1 MAELARRYKVSQYQ
15 TTLNIEQTFPL
26 LELNQL
32 AEQESH
38 NKHFYRPATYTH
50 KWWARRLGSVF
61 RTIILS
67 TFLPPGEPV
76 WEHYYQ
82 RHDFSN
88 KIVLDPFMGGGTTVV
103 EALRLGCKV
112 VGCDLNPVAWWTVK
126 RAVESVSMRE
136 LHDAFRQLEAE
147 VASRIRRLYRTRC
160 DHPGCGREVDVLNV
174 LWVNDATCASCGS
187 RVPLHSSYVVDSDRD
202 FRTLL
207 CPACNHVFTTR
218 EKGGDAACPACG
230 HGFDPRR
237 GPAGQVNFNCPIC
250 GQTQP
255 ILKASQREEGPF
267 PRHMYAIL
275 YLCPVHG
282 REMKAPEE
290 EDLASFLDA
299 VHEFER
305 EQGNLLIPR
314 SAIPNGNKTRDLLN
328 YNYTYWHMLFNE
340 RQLLALSW
348 LLEGIR
354 RLPGERARETLLGL
368 FSYCLDYNTIFA
380 TYNGRS
386 GGVRGL
392 FTYHAFVIPTELLE
406 NNVWGAG
413 ENSGS
418 FSGVY
423 ARKMKQAQ
431 AFRDAPF
438 ERRVLPGG
446 GTRLVSIPGER
457 IDARLASSFEE
468 LVGDKD
474 KNTLLL
480 CRSSEDLP
488 IPTGSV
494 DAVITDPPYF
504 NNVQYS
510 ELADFFYVWLR
521 LALKDCYPHF
531 TPELTPKISEIVENP
546 HQGKDIGFFLEG
558 LTRVFEECRRVLKDE
573 GALVFTFH
581 HREPEAWGTV
591 LGAVLD
597 AGFYISALYPVQ
609 AERDFSLHI
618 RDQEAIEYDAIIVC
632 RKRVGDGR
640 ISWEQ
645 LEDQIHFQAA
655 QTLRQLQRPELVEG
669 QTAAE
674 GLSRADVAVIVLG
687 KCLELY
693 SRHYPHVMEK
703 DRPVAVAE
711 AVVRLW
717 TIIDSLATEE
727 VMTRLPAGL
736 DEATKAYAITLAGR
750 REMDFDELNKRLRH
764 RGLSTAVFSE
774 ECLVE
779 MDGKTARVVE
789 PVKRTGHIEAK
800 MERGQSLLDIDRVH
814 YLYAEYRYGANFRS
828 YRDRWRY
835 PAFDELC
842 RYLAEVTGDTIYDKI
857 VEAAF

>member
-1 MAELARRYKVSQYQ
+1 VSL
-15 TTLNIEQTFPL
+15 TPNILNIEQTFPL

-38 NKHFYRPATYTH
+38 NKHFYRPATYIH

-61 RTIILS
+61 RTIILA

-76 WEHYYQ
+76 WGHYYQ
-82 RHDFSN
+82 RHDFSD

-126 RAVESVSMRE
+126 RAVESVPMHE

-147 VASRIRRLYRTRC
+147 VAPRVRRLYRTRC
-160 DHPGCGREVDVLNV
+160 SHPGCGREVDILNV
-174 LWVNDATCASCGS
+174 LWVNEAACASCGS
-187 RVPLHSSYVVDSDRD
+187 QVPLHNSYVIDSDRD

-207 CPACNHVFTTR
+207 CPACGHVFTSDDKR
-218 EKGGDAACPACG
+218 DDAACPACS
-230 HGFDPRR
+230 HEFNPRR
-237 GPAGQVNFNCPIC
+237 GPAGRVNFTCPTC

-255 ILKASQREEGPF
+255 ILKAAQREEGPF
-267 PRHMYAIL
+267 PRRMYAIL
-275 YLCPVHG
+275 YLCPVHD
-282 REMKAPEE
+282 REMKAPEG
-290 EDLASFLDA
+290 EDQASFLDA
-299 VHEFER
+299 VHQFER
-305 EQGNLLIPR
+305 GKDNLLIPR
-314 SAIPNGNKTRDLLN
+314 LAIPDGNKTRDLLN
-328 YNYTYWHMLFNE
+328 YNYTHWHMLFNE
-340 RQLLALSW
+340 RQLLALAW
-348 LLEGIR
+348 LLESILS
-354 RLPGERARETLLGL
+354 LPNERAREALLGL

-392 FTYHAFVIPTELLE
+392 FTYHAFVVPTELLE
-406 NNVWGAG
+406 NNVWGTG

-423 ARKMKQAQ
+423 TRKMKQAQ
-431 AFRDAPF
+431 AFRDVPY

-446 GTRLVSIPGER
+446 GTRRVAIPGEY
-457 IDARLASSFEE
+457 IDARLATDFEE
-468 LVGDKD
+468 LAGNQDR
-474 KNTLLL
+474 NTLLL
-480 CRSSEDLP
+480 CRSSEDLSLP
-488 IPTGSV
+488 GSTV

-521 LALKDCYPHF
+521 LALKDRYPHF
-531 TPELTPKISEIVENP
+531 APELTPKISEIVENP
-546 HQGKDIGFFLEG
+546 HQGKDTEFFLEG
-558 LTRVFEECRRVLKDE
+558 LTRVFEESHRVLKDE

-597 AGFYISALYPVQ
+597 AGFYVSALYPVQ

-618 RDQEAIEYDAIIVC
+618 RDQEAIEYDAIIIC
-632 RKRVGDGR
+632 RKRLGDGR

-655 QTLRQLQRPELVEG
+655 GTLRQLQITG
-669 QTAAE
+669 Q
-674 GLSRADVAVIVLG
+674 GLSRADISVIVLG

-693 SRHYPHVMEK
+693 SKHYPHVMEEG
-703 DRPVAVAE
+703 RPVTVEE

-717 TIIDSLATEE
+717 IIIDSLAIEE
-727 VMTRLPAGL
+727 VMSRLPAGL
-736 DEATKAYAITLAGR
+736 DEVTKAYAITLAGR
-750 REMDFDELNKRLRH
+750 REMDFDELNKQLRH
-764 RGLSTAVFSE
+764 RGLSTAVFSDE
-774 ECLVE
+774 QLIE
-779 MDGKTARVVE
+779 MDGKTARVME
-789 PVKRTGHIEAK
+789 PAKRTPYIEAK
-800 MERGQSLLDIDRVH
+800 MERGGMLLDIDRVH
-814 YLYAEYRYGANFRS
+814 YLYAEYRYGANFQL
-828 YRDRWRY
+828 YRERWRSQ
-835 PAFDELC
+835 ALDELC
-842 RYLAEVTGDTIYDKI
+842 RYLAEVTGDTVYDKI

>member
-1 MAELARRYKVSQYQ
+1 VNQPQ

-26 LELNQL
+26 LQLNQL
-32 AEQESH
+32 AEQEGH
-38 NKHFYRPATYTH
+38 NKHFYRPATYVH
-50 KWWARRLGSVF
+50 KWWARRLGSAF
-61 RTIILS
+61 RTILLA

-82 RHDFSN
+82 RHDFSG

-126 RAVESVSMRE
+126 RAVESVHKGE

-147 VASRIRRLYRTRC
+147 VAPRIRRLYRTRC
-160 DHPGCGREVDVLNV
+160 HHPGCGLEAHILNV
-174 LWVNDATCASCGS
+174 LWVNEATCASCGS
-187 RVPLHSSYVVDSDRD
+187 QVPLHSSYVIDNDRD
-202 FRTLL
+202 FRTILCSECGYVFTTHEKSKRGDVT
-207 CPACNHVFTTR
+207 CPACRHVFN
-218 EKGGDAACPACG
+218 
-230 HGFDPRR
+230 PRR
-237 GPAGQVNFNCPIC
+237 GPAGEVNFTCSTC

-255 ILKASQREEGPF
+255 ILKAAQREEAPF
-267 PRHMYAIL
+267 PRRMYAIL

-282 REMKAPEE
+282 REMKAPDE
-290 EDLASFLDA
+290 EDRANFLDA
-299 VHEFER
+299 VHQFER
-305 EQGNLLIPR
+305 EREALLFPRGKIPAEGR
-314 SAIPNGNKTRDLLN
+314 ADSRPVN
-328 YNYTYWHMLFNE
+328 YNYTRWHMLFNE

-348 LLEGIR
+348 LLEGI
-354 RLPGERARETLLGL
+354 LQLQNERAREALLGL

-386 GGVRGL
+386 GGVGHF
-392 FTYHAFVIPTELLE
+392 FTYHAYVVPKAGLE

-438 ERRVLPGG
+438 ERRVLPDG
-446 GTRLVSIPGER
+446 GTRKVFVPGER
-457 IDARLASSFEE
+457 IDARFAADFEE
-468 LVGDKD
+468 LAGSND
-474 KNTLLL
+474 KNVLLL

-488 IPTGSV
+488 ISAGSV

-504 NNVQYS
+504 NLVQYS

-521 LALKDCYPHF
+521 LALKDRYPHF
-531 TPELTPKISEIVENP
+531 APELTPKISEIVENP
-546 HQGKDIGFFLEG
+546 NQGKDTEFFLEG
-558 LTRVFEECRRVLKDE
+558 LARVFEECRRVLKDK
-573 GALVFTFH
+573 GALIFTFH

-597 AGFYISALYPVQ
+597 AGFYVSALYPVQ

-632 RKRVGDGR
+632 RKRLGDGR

-655 QTLRQLQRPELVEG
+655 ATLRQLQATGP
-669 QTAAE
+669 
-674 GLSRADVAVIVLG
+674 GLSRADVSVIVLG

-693 SRHYPHVMEK
+693 SKHYPHVMEG
-703 DRPVAVAE
+703 DRPVRVEEAVA
-711 AVVRLW
+711 RLW
-717 TIIDSLATEE
+717 TIIDSLAAEE
-727 VMTRLPAGL
+727 VMSRLPTGL
-736 DEATKAYAITLAGR
+736 DEVTKAYAITLAGR

-764 RGLSTAVFSE
+764 RGLSTAVFSDE
-774 ECLVE
+774 QLVE
-779 MDGKTARVVE
+779 IAGKTVRVVE
-789 PVKRTGHIEAK
+789 PVERTKYIGNRL
-800 MERGQSLLDIDRVH
+800 ERGQPLRDIDRVH
-814 YLYAEYRYGANFRS
+814 YLYAEYRYGANFRPVRERFRS
-828 YRDRWRY
+828 Q
-835 PAFDELC
+835 ALDELC
-842 RYLAEVTGDTIYDKI
+842 RYLAEVTGDSVYDKI

>member
-1 MAELARRYKVSQYQ
+1 MLKNSI
-15 TTLNIEQTFPL
+15 LNIQQTFPL

-38 NKHFYRPATYTH
+38 NKHFYRPATYIH

-61 RTIILS
+61 RTILLA

-88 KIVLDPFMGGGTTVV
+88 KIVLDPFMGGGTTAV

-126 RAVESVSMRE
+126 RAIESVPMGE

-147 VASRIRRLYRTRC
+147 VAPRIRRLYRTRC
-160 DHPGCGREVDVLNV
+160 QRAACGREVDILNV
-174 LWVNDATCASCGS
+174 LWVNQARCASCGS
-187 RVPLHSSYVVDSDRD
+187 QVPLHDSYVIDSDRD

-207 CPACNHVFTTR
+207 CPECGHVFTTEDKR
-218 EKGGDAACPACG
+218 GDATCPAC
-230 HGFDPRR
+230 HHRFNPRR
-237 GPAGQVNFNCPIC
+237 GPAGRVNFTCPTC

-255 ILKASQREEGPF
+255 ILKTAQREEGPF
-267 PRHMYAIL
+267 PRRMYAIL
-275 YLCPVHG
+275 YLCPIHG
-282 REMKAPEE
+282 REMKAPDE
-290 EDLASFLDA
+290 EDQASFLDS
-299 VHEFER
+299 VYQFEG
-305 EQGNLLIPR
+305 EKVTLLIPR
-314 SAIPNGNKTRDLLN
+314 SAVPDGNKTRDLLN
-328 YNYTYWHMLFNE
+328 YNYTHWYKLFNE

-348 LLEGIR
+348 LLEAIL
-354 RLPGERARETLLGL
+354 RLPSERAREALLGL

-392 FTYHAFVIPTELLE
+392 FTYHAFVVPTELLE
-406 NNVWGAG
+406 NNVWGVG

-438 ERRVLPGG
+438 ERRVLPRG
-446 GTRLVSIPGER
+446 GTRQVPIPGER
-457 IDARLASSFEE
+457 IDARLADDFEE
-468 LVGDKD
+468 LVENDD
-474 KNTLLL
+474 RNTLLL

-488 IPTGSV
+488 VPDGSV
-494 DAVITDPPYF
+494 DAIITDPPYF

-521 LALKDCYPHF
+521 LALKDRYPHF
-531 TPELTPKISEIVENP
+531 APELTPKISEIVENP
-546 HQGKDIGFFLEG
+546 NQGKDTEFFLEG
-558 LTRVFEECRRVLKDE
+558 LARVFEEGHRVLKDE

-597 AGFYISALYPVQ
+597 AGFYVSALYPVQ

-655 QTLRQLQRPELVEG
+655 ETLHQLQTTS
-669 QTAAE
+669 Q
-674 GLSRADVAVIVLG
+674 GLSRADVSVIVLG

-693 SRHYPHVMEK
+693 SKHYPHVMEG
-703 DRPVAVAE
+703 DRPVPVEE

-717 TIIDSLATEE
+717 GIIDSLATEE
-727 VMTRLPAGL
+727 VMSRLPAGL
-736 DEATKAYAITLAGR
+736 DEVTKAYVITLAGR
-750 REMDFDELNKRLRH
+750 RQMVFDELNKRLRH
-764 RGLSTAVFSE
+764 RGLSTAVFGDE
-774 ECLVE
+774 RLIE
-779 MDGKTARVVE
+779 MDGKTARVVG
-789 PVKRTGHIEAK
+789 PVKRTDHIQAK
-800 MERGQSLLDIDRVH
+800 LERGGTLLDIDRVH
-814 YLYAEYRYGANFRS
+814 YLYAEYRHGANFRS
-828 YRDRWRY
+828 YRDRWRSQ
-835 PAFDELC
+835 ALDELC
-842 RYLAEVTGDTIYDKI
+842 RYLAEVTGDTVYDKI

>member
-1 MAELARRYKVSQYQ
+1 MTQPQ
-15 TTLNIEQTFPL
+15 TPLNIEQTFPL
-26 LELNQL
+26 LPLNQL

-38 NKHFYRPATYTH
+38 NKHFYRPATYVH

-61 RTIILS
+61 RTILLA

-76 WEHYYQ
+76 WERYYQ
-82 RHDFSN
+82 RHDFSG

-112 VGCDLNPVAWWTVK
+112 VGCDLSPVAWWTVK
-126 RAVESVSMRE
+126 RAVESVSMQE
-136 LHDAFRQLEAE
+136 LHDAFRQLEAD
-147 VASRIRRLYRTRC
+147 VAPRIRRLYRTCCHRS
-160 DHPGCGREVDVLNV
+160 GCGREADILNV
-174 LWVNDATCASCGS
+174 LWVNEAMCASCGS
-187 RVPLHSSYVVDSDRD
+187 QVPLHGSYVIDSDRD
-202 FRTLL
+202 FRTIL
-207 CPACNHVFTTR
+207 CSICDHVFATR
-218 EKGGDAACPACG
+218 DKRGDATCPACG
-230 HGFDPRR
+230 HEFNPRR
-237 GPAGQVNFNCPIC
+237 GLAGRVNFTCLTC

-255 ILKASQREEGPF
+255 ILKAAQREEGPF
-267 PRHMYAIL
+267 PRRMYAIL

-282 REMKAPEE
+282 REMKAPDE
-290 EDLASFLDA
+290 EDQANFLNTL
-299 VHEFER
+299 HQFEG
-305 EQGNLLIPR
+305 EKDDLLIPQ
-314 SAIPNGNKTRDLLN
+314 SPVPDGNKTRDLLN
-328 YNYTYWHMLFNE
+328 YNYTHWHMLFNE

-348 LLEGIR
+348 LLEGILQ
-354 RLPGERARETLLGL
+354 LPNGRAREALVGL

-392 FTYHAFVIPTELLE
+392 FTYHAFVVPTELLE

-438 ERRVLPGG
+438 ERRVLSGG
-446 GTRLVSIPGER
+446 GTRRVPIPGER
-457 IDARLASSFEE
+457 IDTRFVASFEE
-468 LVGDKD
+468 LVDSKD
-474 KNTLLL
+474 KNALLL
-480 CRSSEDLP
+480 CCSSEDLP
-488 IPTGSV
+488 IPAGSV
-494 DAVITDPPYF
+494 DAIITDPPYF

-510 ELADFFYVWLR
+510 ELADFFYVWLH
-521 LALKDCYPHF
+521 LALKDRYPHF
-531 TPELTPKISEIVENP
+531 AAELTPKISEIVENP
-546 HQGKDIGFFLEG
+546 NQGKDTDFFLEG
-558 LTRVFEECRRVLKDE
+558 LTRVFEECHRAVKDE
-573 GALVFTFH
+573 GTLIFTFH

-597 AGFYISALYPVQ
+597 AGFYVSALYPVQ

-632 RKRVGDGR
+632 RKRLGDGR

-655 QTLRQLQRPELVEG
+655 ETLGRLQDGRQ
-669 QTAAE
+669 
-674 GLSRADVAVIVLG
+674 GLSRADVSVIVLG

-693 SRHYPHVMEK
+693 SKHYPNVMEG
-703 DRPVAVAE
+703 DLRVQVGE

-717 TIIDSLATEE
+717 GIIDSLATEE
-727 VMTRLPAGL
+727 VVSRLPAGL
-736 DEATKAYAITLAGR
+736 DEVTKAYAITLAGR

-764 RGLSTAVFSE
+764 RGLSTAAFSDE
-774 ECLVE
+774 NLIEIA
-779 MDGKTARVVE
+779 GKTVRLVE
-789 PVKRTGHIEAK
+789 PVKRTAYIETR
-800 MERGQSLLDIDRVH
+800 MEQGQLLRDIDRVH
-814 YLYAEYRYGANFRS
+814 YLYAEYRYGADFRQ
-828 YRDRWRY
+828 YRERWRSQ
-835 PAFDELC
+835 ALDELC

>member
-1 MAELARRYKVSQYQ
+1 MGQHQ

-26 LELNQL
+26 LQLNQL

-38 NKHFYRPATYTH
+38 NKHFYRPSTYVH

-61 RTIILS
+61 RTIILA
-67 TFLPPGEPV
+67 TFLPPDEPV

-82 RHDFSN
+82 HHDFSD
-88 KIVLDPFMGGGTTVV
+88 KTVLDPFMGGGTTVV

-126 RAVESVSMRE
+126 RAVESVPMRE

-147 VASRIRRLYRTRC
+147 VAPRIRRLYRTHCHR
-160 DHPGCGREVDVLNV
+160 PSCGREADILNV
-174 LWVNDATCASCGS
+174 LWVNEAACASCGS
-187 RVPLHSSYVVDSDRD
+187 RVPLHGSYVIDSDRD

-207 CPACNHVFTTR
+207 CPGCGYIFTTGD
-218 EKGGDAACPACG
+218 KQGDATCPACH
-230 HGFDPRR
+230 HGFNPRR
-237 GPAGQVNFNCPIC
+237 GPAGKVNFTCPTC
-250 GQTQP
+250 SQTQP
-255 ILKASQREEGPF
+255 ILKAAQREEGPF
-267 PRHMYAIL
+267 PRRMYAIL

-282 REMKAPEE
+282 RDMKAPDE
-290 EDLASFLDA
+290 EDRANFLDA
-299 VHEFER
+299 VQQFER
-305 EQGNLLIPR
+305 EKGNLLVPR
-314 SAIPNGNKTRDLLN
+314 SAVPCGNNTRYLLN
-328 YNYTYWHMLFNE
+328 YNYTHWHMLFNE

-348 LLEGIR
+348 LLKGILQVR
-354 RLPGERARETLLGL
+354 NERAREALVGL

-392 FTYHAFVIPTELLE
+392 FAYHAFVIPTELLE

-413 ENSGS
+413 KNSGS

-431 AFRDAPF
+431 AFRDAPC
-438 ERRVLPGG
+438 ERRMLPSG
-446 GTRLVSIPGER
+446 GTRKVPIPGER
-457 IDARLASSFEE
+457 IDARFAANFEE
-468 LVGDKD
+468 LVNSQDR
-474 KNTLLL
+474 NTFLL

-494 DAVITDPPYF
+494 DAVVTDPPYF

-521 LALKDCYPHF
+521 LALKDKYSHF
-531 TPELTPKISEIVENP
+531 APELTPKISEIVENP
-546 HQGKDIGFFLEG
+546 DQGKDTRFFLEG
-558 LTRVFEECRRVLKDE
+558 LARVFEECHRVLKDK

-609 AERDFSLHI
+609 AERAFSLHI
-618 RDQEAIEYDAIIVC
+618 RDKEAIEYDAIIVC
-632 RKRVGDGR
+632 RKRLGDGH

-655 QTLRQLQRPELVEG
+655 ETLRQLQATG
-669 QTAAE
+669 Q
-674 GLSRADVAVIVLG
+674 GLSRADISVIVLG

-693 SRHYPHVMEK
+693 SQHYPNVMEGEK
-703 DRPVAVAE
+703 PVPVEE
-711 AVVRLW
+711 AVVRMW
-717 TIIDSLATEE
+717 SIIDSLATEA

-736 DEATKAYAITLAGR
+736 DEVTKAYAITLAGR
-750 REMDFDELNKRLRH
+750 REMNFDELNMALRH
-764 RGLSTAVFSE
+764 RGLSTGIFTDE
-774 ECLVE
+774 HLVE

-789 PVKRTGHIEAK
+789 PVKRTGYIEAK
-800 MERGQSLLDIDRVH
+800 MERGQLLLDVDRVH
-814 YLYAEYRYGANFRS
+814 FLYAEYRYGANFRQ
-828 YRDRWRY
+828 YRERWRSQ
-835 PAFDELC
+835 ALDELC
-842 RYLAEVTGDTIYDKI
+842 HYLAEVTGDTVYDKI

>member
-1 MAELARRYKVSQYQ
+1 MGV
-15 TTLNIEQTFPL
+15 TPGTITLNIEQTFPL
-26 LELNQL
+26 PQLNQL

-38 NKHFYRPATYTH
+38 NKHFYRPATYIH

-61 RTIILS
+61 RTIILA

-82 RHDFSN
+82 CHDFSD

-126 RAVESVSMRE
+126 RAVESVPMRE

-147 VASRIRRLYRTRC
+147 VAPRIRRLYRTRC
-160 DHPGCGREVDVLNV
+160 QHPGCGREVDILNV
-174 LWVNDATCASCGS
+174 LWVNEATCASCGS
-187 RVPLHSSYVVDSDRD
+187 RVPLHSSYVIDSDRD

-207 CPACNHVFTTR
+207 CPECGHVFTTR
-218 EKGGDAACPACG
+218 DKRGDANCPACH
-230 HGFDPRR
+230 HGFNPRR
-237 GPAGQVNFNCPIC
+237 GPAGKVNFTCPTC
-250 GQTQP
+250 SQTQP
-255 ILKASQREEGPF
+255 ILKAAQREEGPF
-267 PRHMYAIL
+267 PRRMYAIL

-282 REMKAPEE
+282 REMKAPDE
-290 EDLASFLDA
+290 EDRANFLDA
-299 VHEFER
+299 VYQFER
-305 EQGNLLIPR
+305 EKDTLPFPRGEIPAQGRADPR
-314 SAIPNGNKTRDLLN
+314 PVN
-328 YNYTYWHMLFNE
+328 YGYTHWYMLFNE

-348 LLEGIR
+348 LLEGIL
-354 RLPGERARETLLGL
+354 RLQNERAREALVGL

-392 FTYHAFVIPTELLE
+392 FTYHAFVVPTELLE

-431 AFRDAPF
+431 AFRDAPY
-438 ERRVLPGG
+438 ERRVLLNG
-446 GTRLVSIPGER
+446 GTRKVPIPGER
-457 IDARLASSFEE
+457 IDARFAANFEE
-468 LVGDKD
+468 LVGSND

-488 IPTGSV
+488 IPSGSV

-521 LALKDCYPHF
+521 LALKDKYPHF
-531 TPELTPKISEIVENP
+531 APELTPKISEIVENP
-546 HQGKDIGFFLEG
+546 NQGKDTNFFLEG
-558 LTRVFEECRRVLKDE
+558 LARVFEECHRVLKDE

-632 RKRVGDGR
+632 RKRTGDGH

-655 QTLRQLQRPELVEG
+655 KTLRQLQTTG
-669 QTAAE
+669 Q
-674 GLSRADVAVIVLG
+674 GLSRADISVIVLG
-687 KCLELY
+687 KCLQLY
-693 SRHYPHVMEK
+693 SQHYPNVMEGEK
-703 DRPVAVAE
+703 TVPVDK
-711 AVVRLW
+711 AVVRMW
-717 TIIDSLATEE
+717 SIIDSLATEE
-727 VMTRLPAGL
+727 VVSRLPADL
-736 DEATKAYAITLAGR
+736 DEVTRAYVITLAGR
-750 REMDFDELNKRLRH
+750 QKMNFDELNMALRH
-764 RGLSTAVFSE
+764 RGLSTGIFTDE
-774 ECLVE
+774 RLVE

-789 PVKRTGHIEAK
+789 PVERTGFIEAK
-800 MERGQSLLDIDRVH
+800 IERGQSLLDIDRVH
-814 YLYAEYRYGANFRS
+814 FLYAEYRYGANFRQ
-828 YRDRWRY
+828 YRERWRSQ
-835 PAFDELC
+835 ALDELC

>member
-1 MAELARRYKVSQYQ
+1 MNQPQ

-26 LELNQL
+26 LQLNQL

-38 NKHFYRPATYTH
+38 NKHFYRPATYIH

-61 RTIILS
+61 RTILLA

-82 RHDFSN
+82 RHDFSG

-126 RAVESVSMRE
+126 RAVESVPMGE
-136 LHDAFRQLEAE
+136 LHEAFRQLETE

-160 DHPGCGREVDVLNV
+160 HHPGCGREAYILNV
-174 LWVNDATCASCGS
+174 LWVNEATCASCGS
-187 RVPLHSSYVVDSDRD
+187 QVPLHGSYVIDSDRD

-207 CPACNHVFTTR
+207 CPECGHVFTTR
-218 EKGGDAACPACG
+218 DKQGDATCPACG
-230 HGFDPRR
+230 NKFNARR
-237 GPAGQVNFNCPIC
+237 GAVGRVNFTCSTC

-255 ILKASQREEGPF
+255 ILKAAQREEAPF
-267 PRHMYAIL
+267 PRRMYAIL

-282 REMKAPEE
+282 REMKAPDEQ
-290 EDLASFLDA
+290 DQANFLDA
-299 VHEFER
+299 VHQFQR
-305 EQGNLLIPR
+305 KKDNLLVPR
-314 SAIPNGNKTRDLLN
+314 SAVPNGNKTRDLLN
-328 YNYTYWHMLFNE
+328 YNYTRWHMLFNE

-348 LLEGIR
+348 LLEGILQ
-354 RLPGERARETLLGL
+354 LPNECARESLLGL

-386 GGVRGL
+386 GGVGHF
-392 FTYHAFVIPTELLE
+392 FTHHAYVIPRAGLE
-406 NNVWGAG
+406 NNVWGVG

-423 ARKMKQAQ
+423 ARKMQQAQ

-438 ERRVLPGG
+438 ERRVLPDG
-446 GTRLVSIPGER
+446 GTRKVFIPGER
-457 IDARLASSFEE
+457 IDARFAADFEE
-468 LVGDKD
+468 LAGSND
-474 KNTLLL
+474 KNVLLL

-488 IPTGSV
+488 IPAGSV

-521 LALKDCYPHF
+521 LALKDRYPHF
-531 TPELTPKISEIVENP
+531 APELTPKISEIVENP
-546 HQGKDIGFFLEG
+546 NQGKDTEFFLEG
-558 LTRVFEECRRVLKDE
+558 LARVFEECRRVLKDE
-573 GALVFTFH
+573 GALIFTFH

-591 LGAVLD
+591 LGAVLE
-597 AGFYISALYPVQ
+597 AGFYVSALYPVQ
-609 AERDFSLHI
+609 AERNLSLHI

-632 RKRVGDGR
+632 RKRLGDGH

-655 QTLRQLQRPELVEG
+655 ETLHQLQTTG
-669 QTAAE
+669 Q
-674 GLSRADVAVIVLG
+674 GLSRADVSVIVLG

-693 SRHYPHVMEK
+693 SKHYPHVVE
-703 DRPVAVAE
+703 RERTVRVEE
-711 AVVRLW
+711 AVTRLW

-727 VMTRLPAGL
+727 VISRLPIGL
-736 DEATKAYAITLAGR
+736 DEVTKAYAVTLGGR

-764 RGLSTAVFSE
+764 RGLSTAVFSDE
-774 ECLVE
+774 HLVE
-779 MDGKTARVVE
+779 IVGKTVRVVGPIE
-789 PVKRTGHIEAK
+789 RTTHIEDR
-800 MERGQSLLDIDRVH
+800 MERGQPLRDIDRVH
-814 YLYAEYRYGANFRS
+814 YLYAEYRYGANFRQV
-828 YRDRWRY
+828 RDRWRSQ
-835 PAFDELC
+835 ALDELC